1 METKS
6 IGIKK
11 GASIRDIMLSIVI
24 GIFAFGAI
32 TSFVIQ
38 SANDKDISVSP
49 VYNDT
54 YNDLVTQQNEVDS
67 LTTDIRNAT
76 SSLKE
81 ANIGDFA
88 FFGLRGVLKVMLL
101 PLNIIDIAVESFAK
115 TFAITNMPDSVKNV
129 ISLCILIV
137 IIFAVIKF
145 VTSRATEA

>member
-11 GASIRDIMLSIVI
+11 GASIRDIMLVIVI

-32 TSFVIQ
+32 VAFVTDNAQEKEITVDPQ
-38 SANDKDISVSP
+38 
-49 VYNDT
+49 YNET
-54 YNDLVTQQNEVDS
+54 YNSLLALQNRIDG

-101 PLNIIDIAVESFAK
+101 PLNILDIAQESFAT
-115 TFAITNMPDSVKNV
+115 TFKVTGLPDSLKAV
-129 ISLCILIV
+129 IALCILIV

>member
-11 GASIRDIMLSIVI
+11 GASIRDIMLVIVM
-24 GIFAFGAI
+24 GIFAFGMI
-32 TSFVIQ
+32 VNFIIQ
-38 SANDKDISVSP
+38 SANDKEITVSP

-54 YNDLVTQQNEVDS
+54 YNDLVTQQNKVDS

-101 PLNIIDIAVESFAK
+101 PLNIIDIALESIAK
-115 TFAITNMPDSVKNV
+115 TFSITGLPDSIKVV
-129 ISLCILIV
+129 VTLCVLII